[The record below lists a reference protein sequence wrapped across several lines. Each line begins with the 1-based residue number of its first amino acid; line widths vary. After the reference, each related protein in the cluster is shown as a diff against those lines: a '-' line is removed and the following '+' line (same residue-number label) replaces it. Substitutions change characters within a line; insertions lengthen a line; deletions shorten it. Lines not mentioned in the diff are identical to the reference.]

1 MVVGG
6 EVVICV
12 LPLLPSVVRSRG
24 HRRWRLIA
32 VATAAVVVLVALY
45 PGGDAEP
52 GEAEH
57 GVVGFDGLR
66 PSSLVGGLVV
76 TGLKGSPLEQEL
88 LALAAGR
95 RHRLHVRRLLRLR
108 HVEQVSTA
116 AWVGYAPRHHASLAL
131 LGPHGAAA
139 ERVAG
144 EERLLR
150 GAVAAVRP
158 VVLLLRMV
166 VLERHERVGERLQR
180 EAELLAVAAGARQQV
195 GRVGLEAP
203 HGRGLR
209 PGRGRRR
216 LAAASCRAAHGEEG
230 LDGVGDG
237 VRVERRREEAT
248 RCRAGGSSSRRAAG
262 EVERP
267 GVRDGDGLRL
277 VVGVLG
283 GVGRVRGGRRRR
295 IAGGGLPRG

>member
-1 MVVGG
+1 MLMVVGG
-6 EVVICV
+6 EVINSICD
-12 LPLLPSVVRSRG
+12 PLLPSVVRSRG
-24 HRRWRLIA
+24 HRRRRPIA
-32 VATAAVVVLVALY
+32 VATAAVVLLVALY

-52 GEAEH
+52 REAEH

-88 LALAAGR
+88 LALAAE
-95 RHRLHVRRLLRLR
+95 RRLLRLR
-108 HVEQVSTA
+108 QVEEVSTA

-131 LGPHGAAA
+131 VGPHGAAA

-150 GAVAAVRP
+150 GAVAAAERP
-158 VVLLLRMV
+158 VVLLLLLGMV
-166 VLERHERVGERLQR
+166 VLERHERVRERLQR

-195 GRVGLEAP
+195 GRVALEAR

-209 PGRGRRR
+209 PRRGRRR
-216 LAAASCRAAHGEEG
+216 LAAAASRAAHGEEG